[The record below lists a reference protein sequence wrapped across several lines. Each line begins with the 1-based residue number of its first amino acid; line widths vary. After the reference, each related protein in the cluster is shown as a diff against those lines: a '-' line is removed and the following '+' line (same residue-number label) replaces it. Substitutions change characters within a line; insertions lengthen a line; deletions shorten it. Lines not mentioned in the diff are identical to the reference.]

1 MSDKYKAVWVSY
13 SSISDFL
20 KCPRSYYL
28 KNIYKNPQ
36 SGKKIEVTKPAL
48 SLGSAVHGVLE
59 PLSKLDAEKRFESDL
74 TEAFDKEFAKYSGKK
89 GGFVNQEEFELYK
102 QRGQKMIRNVIK
114 NKTILEHSTYNLNVE
129 LLNAWLSKNENIVIC
144 GKIDWI
150 DKDENTGTLS
160 VIDFK
165 TSKEEEENAL
175 QLQIYALL
183 LHILDKENV
192 NRLNYWYLDF
202 NDALTEADLPEVK
215 ESYKHILELALKIK
229 AAREIGTFEC
239 RRGSCYACRDYEKVF
254 NGEAEQVGIGN
265 FNREIYYVRD

>member
-48 SLGSAVHGVLE
+48 SLGSAIHGVLE
-59 PLSKLDAEKRFESDL
+59 PLSKLDSEKRFESDL
-74 TEAFDKEFAKYSGKK
+74 TETFNKEFAKYSGRK

-102 QRGQKMIRNVIK
+102 LRGQKMIQNVIK

-129 LLNAWLSKNENIVIC
+129 LLNTWLSKSENIVIC

-183 LHILDKENV
+183 LHILNKENV

-202 NDALTEADLPEVK
+202 NDALTEADLPDVK
-215 ESYKHILELALKIK
+215 ESYKDILELALKIK
-229 AAREIGTFEC
+229 AAREAGAFEC
-239 RRGSCYACRDYEKVF
+239 RRGGCYACRDYEKVF

-265 FNREIYYVRD
+265 FNREIYYVS